1 MSLLLQVRSRRAP
14 STLQDY
20 HVENAP
26 SRTPD
31 RQDADA
37 AAAAAAAAG
46 AGGAQQGATDVS
58 DDSTDE
64 APAGITPALL
74 QQQYQQQA
82 PRPGNMRGSL
92 QHQHMHMAQQQ
103 PPPRRPTSRL
113 QRPTP
118 SQHQLLQQHQQQP
131 YPVAVAPSQFNRV
144 AAPYSPRMFQQQMQ
158 AQQGQ
163 QQIARAAPQQYQ
175 QQQVQAQQGQQQQ
188 MAFTMQQL
196 MTQLQQNAGGQP
208 ALQQQQQVP
217 PEAKELWFKIGSAL
231 GSMIQEGGGPATLL
245 TNPQAMCAIVEA
257 ALKHQGDPDAL
268 IQQLAA
274 TMNKGVM

>member
-1 MSLLLQVRSRRAP
+1 
-14 STLQDY
+14 
-20 HVENAP
+20 
-26 SRTPD
+26 
-31 RQDADA
+31 
-37 AAAAAAAAG
+37 
-46 AGGAQQGATDVS
+46 
-58 DDSTDE
+58 
-64 APAGITPALL
+64 
-74 QQQYQQQA
+74 
-82 PRPGNMRGSL
+82 
-92 QHQHMHMAQQQ
+92 
-103 PPPRRPTSRL
+103 
-113 QRPTP
+113 
-118 SQHQLLQQHQQQP
+118 
-131 YPVAVAPSQFNRV
+131 
-144 AAPYSPRMFQQQMQ
+144 MFQQQMQ